1 MTEQWKIVVGIDGSD
16 KDGKSLLWAGQA
28 AARRDGTVH
37 VVYAAKIPGA
47 TAKLSQKDLDELQTS
62 VAEPA
67 AQLIRNR
74 FEGLQVT
81 SEVVV
86 GDPAVVL
93 VDASEGADLLVMGG
107 RGLGRIAGQFLG
119 SVSQKVAAQA
129 SSPVV
134 VAHEAPEDPDGD
146 LVIGIDPD
154 DPIADVVDLG
164 FRLASKRGVNIRV
177 VYAVSPVPSEI
188 GYLRIRHMWA
198 DIQKER
204 AGEIK
209 GFIATWEEQYPD
221 VKVTITEGHGHPAD
235 VLADA
240 IPGAGLVVI
249 GSRGHEGLAGRR
261 LGSVAQRVLHVAP
274 IAVIVPVHA

>member
-1 MTEQWKIVVGIDGSD
+1 MTQQWNIVVGIDGSD
-16 KDGKSLLWAGQA
+16 KDEQSLLWAGQA
-28 AARRDGTVH
+28 AARRGGKVH
-37 VVYAAKIPGA
+37 VVYAARVPGP
-47 TAKLSQKDLDELQTS
+47 TASLSQTDLDELHAS

-67 AQLIRNR
+67 AQRVRSR
-74 FEGLQVT
+74 FEGLPVT

-93 VDASEGADLLVMGG
+93 VDASQSADLLVMGG

-129 SSPVV
+129 SCPVV
-134 VAHEAPEDPDGD
+134 VAHELPRNPDGD

-154 DPIADVVDLG
+154 DPIADVVGLG
-164 FRLASKRGVNIRV
+164 FRLASQRGVGVRI
-177 VYAVSPVPSEI
+177 VYAFSPVPSEV

-198 DIQKER
+198 DVQQER
-204 AGEIK
+204 AREIEE
-209 GFIATWEEQYPD
+209 FIATWQEKHPEVP
-221 VKVTITEGHGHPAD
+221 VTISQGHGHPAD

-240 IPGAGLVVI
+240 VPDAGLVVI
-249 GSRGHEGLAGRR
+249 GSRGHTGLSGRR